1 MVIEAMIYIHFMRM
15 SRHMPPVARKSSSTS
30 NEPMFQ
36 PPRLLTLNIKNSLL
50 RCAGVALV
58 IGLSLVASGA
68 QGSDL
73 SDRLKSKHH
82 VLLMRHAYAPG
93 VGDPPGYS
101 LQRCE
106 TQRTLN
112 AQGMA
117 QATRIGQWLRAQ
129 GVTQAQVLS
138 SVWCRCQQTAE
149 RLNLGPVR
157 VEPALASFFDDPS
170 QAAPRQEALERLV
183 AQSLAAKGD
192 QALILV
198 THHVNIRAYVGR
210 NIGSGDMVLAQVTP
224 EGKVID
230 HTLYPSP

>member
-1 MVIEAMIYIHFMRM
+1 MHQLPHLYRFNFRSWM
-15 SRHMPPVARKSSSTS
+15 
-30 NEPMFQ
+30 
-36 PPRLLTLNIKNSLL
+36 L
-50 RCAGVALV
+50 RCVGAALV
-58 IGLSLVASGA
+58 IGLSLIASGA

-101 LQRCE
+101 LERCE

-112 AQGMA
+112 DEGKA
-117 QATRIGQWLRAQ
+117 QATRIGQWLRGQ

-138 SVWCRCQQTAE
+138 SIWCRCQQTAE

-157 VEPALASFFDDPS
+157 VEAALASFFDDPA
-170 QAAPRQEALERLV
+170 QEGPRQAALERLV
-183 AQSLAAKGD
+183 AQSLATKGD

-224 EGKVID
+224 AGKVIG

>member
-1 MVIEAMIYIHFMRM
+1 MHQLPHLYRFNFRSWM
-15 SRHMPPVARKSSSTS
+15 
-30 NEPMFQ
+30 
-36 PPRLLTLNIKNSLL
+36 L
-50 RCAGVALV
+50 RCVGAALV

-101 LQRCE
+101 LERCE

-112 AQGMA
+112 DEGKA
-117 QATRIGQWLRAQ
+117 QATRIGQWLRGQ

-138 SVWCRCQQTAE
+138 SIWCRCQQTAE

-157 VEPALASFFDDPS
+157 VEAALASFFDDPAQEGPR
-170 QAAPRQEALERLV
+170 QAAQIGRASCRERV
-183 AQSLAAKGD
+183 YSN
-192 QALILV
+192 V
-198 THHVNIRAYVGR
+198 
-210 NIGSGDMVLAQVTP
+210 
-224 EGKVID
+224 
-230 HTLYPSP
+230 